1 MRGSCRGTCCGW
13 RRWTRSRRRPAAA
26 RSEDKTMYRKILVG
40 YDGSAAGRKAFD
52 TALEL
57 AAKHGAE
64 LYVLSV
70 ARPPE
75 VADDVE
81 TEAVIENSRQY
92 HRRMLAE
99 LKASVAARGVKTH
112 FEVAVGHPAEQ
123 IIYDAD
129 RHGADLIVVGHR
141 GRSNLGRFLLGSV
154 SKQVVQY
161 AGHPVLVVR

>member
-1 MRGSCRGTCCGW
+1 MW
-13 RRWTRSRRRPAAA
+13 SRRRPAAA
-26 RSEDKTMYRKILVG
+26 RSGGKNMYRKILVG

-52 TALEL
+52 AALEL

-70 ARPPE
+70 VRPPE
-75 VADDVE
+75 VGDDVE
-81 TEAVIENSRQY
+81 TEAVIENSRHY

-99 LKASVAARGVKTH
+99 LKSSVSAKGVKTH

-141 GRSNLGRFLLGSV
+141 GRSKLARFLLGSV

>member
-1 MRGSCRGTCCGW
+1 
-13 RRWTRSRRRPAAA
+13 
-26 RSEDKTMYRKILVG
+26 MYRKILVG
-40 YDGSAAGRKAFD
+40 YDGSAAARKAFD
-52 TALEL
+52 TALDL

-64 LYVLSV
+64 LFVLSV

-75 VADDVE
+75 IGDDVE
-81 TEAVIENSRQY
+81 TEAVIENSRQH

-99 LKASVAARGVKTH
+99 LKTSIAAKGVKTH

-129 RHGADLIVVGHR
+129 RHGADLIVVGNR
-141 GRSNLGRFLLGSV
+141 GRSNLARFLLGSV
-154 SKQVVQY
+154 SKQVVQH

>member
-1 MRGSCRGTCCGW
+1 
-13 RRWTRSRRRPAAA
+13 
-26 RSEDKTMYRKILVG
+26 MYRKILVG
-40 YDGSAAGRKAFD
+40 YDGSQAGRKAFD
-52 TALEL
+52 AALEL
-57 AAKHGAE
+57 AAKDGAE

-75 VADDVE
+75 VGDDVE

-99 LKASVAARGVKTH
+99 LKSSISAKGVKVH
-112 FEVAVGHPAEQ
+112 FEVGVGHPAEQ

-129 RHGADLIVVGHR
+129 RHGVDLVVVGDR
-141 GRSNLGRFLLGSV
+141 GRSKFVRLLLGSV

-161 AGHPVLVVR
+161 AGRPVLVVR

>member
-1 MRGSCRGTCCGW
+1 
-13 RRWTRSRRRPAAA
+13 
-26 RSEDKTMYRKILVG
+26 MYRRILVG

-52 TALEL
+52 VALEL

-75 VADDVE
+75 VGDDVE
-81 TEAVIENSRQY
+81 TEAVIENSRKY

-99 LKASVAARGVKTH
+99 LRSSVAAKGVKTH

-123 IIYDAD
+123 IIFDAD
-129 RHGADLIVVGHR
+129 RHAADLIVVGHR
-141 GRSNLGRFLLGSV
+141 GRSKLARFLLGSV
-154 SKQVVQY
+154 SEQVVQY